1 MIEIRRYVT
10 AQGKDVF
17 QGWLDKLRDVG
28 TRARIELRIM
38 RLERGLTGDCKSI
51 KRGIHELTND
61 IGPGYRVYFA
71 NDGERIVLLLCGG
84 DKASQQKDIENAIKY
99 WKDYQARRN

>member
-10 AQGKDVF
+10 AQGKDIF

-38 RLERGLTGDCKSI
+38 RLGRG
-51 KRGIHELTND
+51 
-61 IGPGYRVYFA
+61 
-71 NDGERIVLLLCGG
+71 
-84 DKASQQKDIENAIKY
+84 
-99 WKDYQARRN
+99 